1 MMKKAIWNQVAPHLL
16 AIGIF
21 LVVALIYCKPT
32 LEGKVLQQMDVTQW
46 KGMAQNSFAYKEKH
60 GHFPLWSNGLFSGMP
75 AFQIT
80 SVGSNPVSI
89 GYVNQIL
96 TLNLPKPI
104 SFFFLACV
112 CFYILTQVIGTRVA
126 IGIAGALSYAY
137 ATYNPIIVA
146 VGHDTKMQAIA
157 YLPAFLAGLWMLYE
171 KRNYWMGTALIA
183 LFTALLVASNHLQ
196 ITYYALLLALVMSV
210 GFGIQWIRAKDWKH
224 LSRAAG
230 LVILAAALGVMVN
243 AITLFTTY
251 SYSKAT
257 IRGGSELADNSKGGK
272 TKTGLGKDYALS
284 YSIYPSESLVLMFP
298 YIYGGGG
305 DSRLVA
311 EDKSKAIEALQQMQ
325 PELGQKL
332 SNYLRYYWG
341 GITEGTSGPPYA
353 GAIICFLA
361 LVGFFLIEKKYLGWI
376 LSAIILTLLM
386 SWGKYFEGFTSTLL
400 DVLPL
405 YNKFRAPSMILVI
418 PTLLFCMLAVMALQV
433 ISTETDKK
441 LLFSKFKKGLF
452 LTGGILLVALI
463 VYFSGDFSS
472 EVSDGN
478 LLKQI
483 NGIKDPQ
490 QKEALEAPVRS
501 FVNGLREDRK
511 DLFLGSLLRSLAFIL
526 VAAGLCWLLIKNKL
540 KPVVAIAAIGFFAF
554 VDVMMIDVKYFNSE
568 NYQDGDEYKSVFE
581 PSPIDQQILKDTSNY
596 RVLDLTQGI
605 SGAFN
610 SGALTAYFHKA
621 VGGYHPAKLS
631 IYQDL
636 IEKQLSN
643 FPDCAP
649 ALNMLNT
656 KYIIL
661 PPMKQ
666 GETISLQQNPEA
678 LGAAWFVMN
687 VSSKKSYA
695 DIMSDLTYLHPKDT
709 ALVLEKDMA
718 GLISVKTNTD
728 STANIS
734 LLYNDNDIIEYKS
747 HSASAGFAVFSEI
760 YYADGWVATID
771 EKETPIIRTNYVLRG
786 LAVPA
791 GDHRIKFE
799 FKPASFYNSSKAGI
813 ISSVFIWLLLI
824 AAFVKAYKTL
834 QSVDPS

>member
-1 MMKKAIWNQVAPHLL
+1 MMKKTIWNQVAPHLL

-21 LVVALIYCKPT
+21 LAVALIYCKPT

-46 KGMAQNSFAYKEKH
+46 RGMAQNSFAYKEKH
-60 GHFPLWSNGLFSGMP
+60 GQFPLWSNGIFSGMP

-89 GYVNQIL
+89 GYVNQVL

-196 ITYYALLLALVMSV
+196 ITYYALILALIMSI
-210 GFGIQWIRAKDWKH
+210 GYGIQWIRAKDWKH

-230 LVILAAALGVMVN
+230 LVIVAATLGVMVN

-257 IRGGSELADNSKGGK
+257 IRGGSELADNKSGK

-284 YSIYPSESLVLMFP
+284 YSIYPSESLVMMFP
-298 YIYGGGG
+298 YVYGGSS
-305 DSRLVA
+305 DNRQVA
-311 EDKSKAIEALQQMQ
+311 EDKSKALEAIQQMPQ
-325 PELGQKL
+325 ELGQQL
-332 SNYLRYYWG
+332 INFPFYWG
-341 GITEGTSGPPYA
+341 GITEGTAGPPYA

-361 LVGFFLIEKKYLGWI
+361 LLGFFLLNKKHLGWI
-376 LSAIILTLLM
+376 LAAIVLTLFM
-386 SWGKYFEGFTSTLL
+386 SWGKYFEGFTGTLL
-400 DVLPL
+400 NVLPL

-433 ISTETDKK
+433 ISSETDKK

-452 LTGGILLVALI
+452 LTGGIFLIALI

-472 EVSDGN
+472 ESSDGF

-483 NGIKDPQ
+483 SGIKDPQ

-511 DLFLGSLLRSLAFIL
+511 DLFLGSLIRSLAFIL
-526 VAAGLCWLLIKNKL
+526 VAAGLCWLLIKNRL

-581 PSPIDQQILKDTSNY
+581 PTPIDQQILKDTSNY

-649 ALNMLNT
+649 ALNMLNA

-661 PPMKQ
+661 PPMRQ
-666 GETISLQQNPEA
+666 AESISLQQNPEA

-695 DIMSDLTYLHPKDT
+695 DIMTDLTYLHPKDT

-718 GLISVKTNTD
+718 GLTSVITNKD

-771 EKETPIIRTNYVLRG
+771 EKETPIVRTNYVLRG

-813 ISSVFIWLLLI
+813 VSSILIWLLLI
-824 AAFVKAYKTL
+824 AAFIKAYKTR

>member
-1 MMKKAIWNQVAPHLL
+1 M
-16 AIGIF
+16 
-21 LVVALIYCKPT
+21 
-32 LEGKVLQQMDVTQW
+32 
-46 KGMAQNSFAYKEKH
+46 
-60 GHFPLWSNGLFSGMP
+60 
-75 AFQIT
+75 
-80 SVGSNPVSI
+80 
-89 GYVNQIL
+89 
-96 TLNLPKPI
+96 
-104 SFFFLACV
+104 
-112 CFYILTQVIGTRVA
+112 
-126 IGIAGALSYAY
+126 
-137 ATYNPIIVA
+137 
-146 VGHDTKMQAIA
+146 
-157 YLPAFLAGLWMLYE
+157 
-171 KRNYWMGTALIA
+171 
-183 LFTALLVASNHLQ
+183 
-196 ITYYALLLALVMSV
+196 
-210 GFGIQWIRAKDWKH
+210 
-224 LSRAAG
+224 
-230 LVILAAALGVMVN
+230 
-243 AITLFTTY
+243 
-251 SYSKAT
+251 
-257 IRGGSELADNSKGGK
+257 
-272 TKTGLGKDYALS
+272 S

-298 YIYGGGG
+298 YIYGGGSG

-311 EDKSKAIEALQQMQ
+311 EDKSKAVEALQQMPPQ
-325 PELGQKL
+325 LAQQIVNAIGGI
-332 SNYLRYYWG
+332 SFYWG
-341 GITEGTSGPPYA
+341 GTGGTSGPPYA

-361 LVGFFLIEKKYLGWI
+361 LVGFFLIDKKHLGWM
-376 LSAIILTLLM
+376 LAAIILTLFM
-386 SWGKYFEGFTSTLL
+386 SWGKYFEGFTGTLL
-400 DVLPL
+400 DVLPM

-452 LTGGILLVALI
+452 LSGGILLVALI

-472 EVSDGN
+472 EYPDGS

-483 NGIKDPQ
+483 GGIKDLQ
-490 QKEALEAPVRS
+490 QKEAVEAPIRS
-501 FVNGLREDRK
+501 FVNGIREDRK
-511 DLFLGSLLRSLAFIL
+511 DLFLTSLLRSIAFIV
-526 VAAGLCWLLIKNKL
+526 VAAGVCMLLIKNKL
-540 KPVVAIAAIGFFAF
+540 KPIVAITIIGFFAF
-554 VDVMMIDVKYFNSE
+554 VDVMMVDVKYFNAE
-568 NYQDGDEYKSVFE
+568 NYQDGAEYKAVFD
-581 PSPIDQQILKDTSNY
+581 PSSIDQEILKDTSNY

-666 GETISLQQNPEA
+666 GESISLQQNPDA
-678 LGAAWFVMN
+678 LGAAWFVKN
-687 VSSKKSYA
+687 VSAKKSYA
-695 DIMSDLTYLHPKDT
+695 DVITDLTYLHPKDT

-718 GLISVKTNTD
+718 GVSTASTNTD

-760 YYADGWVATID
+760 YYEDGWVATID

-786 LAVPA
+786 LVVPA

-799 FKPASFYNSSKAGI
+799 FKPSSIYNSSKAGI

-824 AAFVKAYKTL
+824 AAFVKAYKTR

>member
-1 MMKKAIWNQVAPHLL
+1 MMKKTIWNQVAPHLL

-32 LEGKVLQQMDVTQW
+32 LEGKVLQQGDVTQW

-60 GHFPLWSNGLFSGMP
+60 GHFPLWSNGIFSGMP

-104 SFFFLACV
+104 SFFFLACL
-112 CFYILTQVIGTRVA
+112 CFYLLTQVIGIRVA

-146 VGHDTKMQAIA
+146 AGHDTKMQAIA

-196 ITYYALLLALVMSV
+196 ITYYALILALVMSI

-224 LSRAAG
+224 LTRAAG
-230 LVILAAALGVMVN
+230 LVIVAAALGVMVN

-257 IRGGSELADNSKGGK
+257 IRGGSELADSKSGK

-298 YIYGGGG
+298 YIYGGSS
-305 DSRLVA
+305 DNRQVA
-311 EDKSKAIEALQQMQ
+311 EDKSKALEAIQQMPQ
-325 PELGQKL
+325 ELGQQL
-332 SNYLRYYWG
+332 INFPFYWG
-341 GITEGTSGPPYA
+341 GINESTSGPPYA

-361 LVGFFLIEKKYLGWI
+361 LIGFFLIDKKHLGWI
-376 LSAIILTLLM
+376 LAAIVLTLFM
-386 SWGKYFEGFTSTLL
+386 SWGKYFEGFTGTLL
-400 DVLPL
+400 NVLPL

-433 ISTETDKK
+433 ISSETDKK
-441 LLFSKFKKGLF
+441 LLISKFKKGIF
-452 LTGGILLVALI
+452 LTGGILLIAFV

-472 EVSDGN
+472 ETSDGF

-490 QKEALEAPVRS
+490 QKEAIEAPVRS

-511 DLFLGSLLRSLAFIL
+511 DLFLGSLMRSIAFIV
-526 VAAGLCWLLIKNKL
+526 VAAGVCWLLIKNKL
-540 KPVVAIAAIGFFAF
+540 KPVVAVAAIGFFAF
-554 VDVMMIDVKYFNSE
+554 VDVMMINVKYFNAD
-568 NYQDGDEYKSVFE
+568 NYQDGAEYKAAFD
-581 PSPIDQQILKDTSNY
+581 PSPVDQQILKDTSNY
-596 RVLDLTQGI
+596 RVLDLTKGVDY
-605 SGAFN
+605 AFN
-610 SGALTAYFHKA
+610 YGALTAYFHKS

-636 IEKQLSN
+636 YEKQIRN

-649 ALNMLNT
+649 VLNMLNT

-666 GETISLQQNPEA
+666 GETISVQQNPEA
-678 LGAAWFVMN
+678 LGAAWFVKN
-687 VSSKKSYA
+687 VSAKKSYA
-695 DIMSDLTYLHPKDT
+695 DIMTDLTYLHPKDT

-718 GLISVKTNTD
+718 GLIAASTNTD
-728 STANIS
+728 SSANIS

-747 HSASAGFAVFSEI
+747 HSTSAGFAVFSEI

-771 EKETPIIRTNYVLRG
+771 EKETPIVRTNYVLRG

-813 ISSVFIWLLLI
+813 ISSILIWLLLI
-824 AAFVKAYKTL
+824 AAFVKAYKTR

>member
-1 MMKKAIWNQVAPHLL
+1 MMKKTIWNQVAPHLL

-21 LVVALIYCKPT
+21 LAVALIYCKPT

-46 KGMAQNSFAYKEKH
+46 RGMAQNSFAYKEKH
-60 GHFPLWSNGLFSGMP
+60 GQFPLWSNGIFSGMP

-89 GYVNQIL
+89 GYVNQVL

-196 ITYYALLLALVMSV
+196 ITYYALILALIMSI
-210 GFGIQWIRAKDWKH
+210 GYGIQWIRAKDWKH

-230 LVILAAALGVMVN
+230 LVIVAATLGVMVN

-257 IRGGSELADNSKGGK
+257 IRGGSELADNKSGK

-284 YSIYPSESLVLMFP
+284 YSIYPSESLVMMFP
-298 YIYGGGG
+298 YVYGGSS
-305 DSRLVA
+305 DNRQVA
-311 EDKSKAIEALQQMQ
+311 EDKSKALEAIQQMPQ
-325 PELGQKL
+325 ELGQQL
-332 SNYLRYYWG
+332 INFPFYWG
-341 GITEGTSGPPYA
+341 GITEGTAGPPYA

-361 LVGFFLIEKKYLGWI
+361 LLGFFLLNKKHLGWI
-376 LSAIILTLLM
+376 LAAIVLTLFM
-386 SWGKYFEGFTSTLL
+386 SWGKYFEGFTGTLL
-400 DVLPL
+400 NVLPL

-433 ISTETDKK
+433 ISSETDKK

-452 LTGGILLVALI
+452 LTGGIFLIALI

-472 EVSDGN
+472 ESSDGF

-483 NGIKDPQ
+483 SGIKDPQ

-511 DLFLGSLLRSLAFIL
+511 DLFLGSLIRSLAFIL

-581 PSPIDQQILKDTSNY
+581 PTPIDQQILKDTSNY

-649 ALNMLNT
+649 ALNMLNA

-661 PPMKQ
+661 PPMRQ
-666 GETISLQQNPEA
+666 AESISLQQNPEA

-695 DIMSDLTYLHPKDT
+695 DIMTDLTYLHPKDT

-718 GLISVKTNTD
+718 GLTSVITNKD

-771 EKETPIIRTNYVLRG
+771 EKETPIVRTNYVLRG

-813 ISSVFIWLLLI
+813 VSSILIWLLLI
-824 AAFVKAYKTL
+824 AAFIKAYKTR

>member
-1 MMKKAIWNQVAPHLL
+1 MMKKTIWNQVAPHLL

-32 LEGKVLQQMDVTQW
+32 LEGKVLQQGDVTQW

-60 GHFPLWSNGLFSGMP
+60 GHFPLWSNGIFSGMP

-104 SFFFLACV
+104 SFFFLACL
-112 CFYILTQVIGTRVA
+112 CFYLLTQVIGIRVA

-146 VGHDTKMQAIA
+146 AGHDTKMQAIA
-157 YLPAFLAGLWMLYE
+157 YLPAFMAGLWMLYE

-196 ITYYALLLALVMSV
+196 ITYYALILALVMSI

-224 LSRAAG
+224 LTRAAG
-230 LVILAAALGVMVN
+230 LVIVAAALGVMVN

-257 IRGGSELADNSKGGK
+257 IRGGSELADTKSGK

-298 YIYGGGG
+298 YIYGGSS
-305 DSRLVA
+305 DNRQVA
-311 EDKSKAIEALQQMQ
+311 EDKSKALEAIQQMPQ
-325 PELGQKL
+325 ELGQQL
-332 SNYLRYYWG
+332 INFPFYWG
-341 GITEGTSGPPYA
+341 GISEGTSGPPYA

-361 LVGFFLIEKKYLGWI
+361 LIGFFLIDKKHLGWI
-376 LSAIILTLLM
+376 LAAIVLTLFM
-386 SWGKYFEGFTSTLL
+386 SWGKYFEGFTGTLL
-400 DVLPL
+400 NVLPL

-433 ISTETDKK
+433 ISSETDKK
-441 LLFSKFKKGLF
+441 LLFSKFKKGLL
-452 LTGGILLVALI
+452 LTGGILLIALV

-472 EVSDGN
+472 ESSDGF

-490 QKEALEAPVRS
+490 QKEAIEAPVRS

-511 DLFLGSLLRSLAFIL
+511 DLFLGSLMRSIAFIV
-526 VAAGLCWLLIKNKL
+526 VAAGVCWLLIKNKL
-540 KPVVAIAAIGFFAF
+540 KPVVAVAAIGFFAF
-554 VDVMMIDVKYFNSE
+554 VDVMMINVKYFNAD
-568 NYQDGDEYKSVFE
+568 NYQDGAEYKAAFD
-581 PSPIDQQILKDTSNY
+581 PSPVDQQILKDTSNY
-596 RVLDLTQGI
+596 RVLDLTQGVDY
-605 SGAFN
+605 AFN
-610 SGALTAYFHKA
+610 YGALTAYFHKS

-636 IEKQLSN
+636 YEKQIRN

-649 ALNMLNT
+649 VLNMLNT

-666 GETISLQQNPEA
+666 GETISVQQNPEA
-678 LGAAWFVMN
+678 LGAAWFVKN
-687 VSSKKSYA
+687 ISAKKSNA
-695 DIMSDLTYLHPKDT
+695 DIMTDLTYLHPKDT

-718 GLISVKTNTD
+718 GLIAASTNTD
-728 STANIS
+728 SSANIS

-747 HSASAGFAVFSEI
+747 HSTSAGFAVFSEI

-771 EKETPIIRTNYVLRG
+771 EKETPIVRTNYVLRG

-813 ISSVFIWLLLI
+813 VSSILIWLLLI
-824 AAFVKAYKTL
+824 AAFIKAYKTR

>member
-1 MMKKAIWNQVAPHLL
+1 MMKKTIWNQVAPHLL

-21 LVVALIYCKPT
+21 LAVALIYCKPT

-325 PELGQKL
+325 PELGQEL

-649 ALNMLNT
+649 VLNMMNT

-666 GETISLQQNPEA
+666 GESISLQQNPDA
-678 LGAAWFVMN
+678 LGAAWFVKN
-687 VSSKKSYA
+687 VSAKKSYA
-695 DIMSDLTYLHPKDT
+695 DIMSALSYLQPKDT
-709 ALVLEKDMA
+709 ALVLDRDMA
-718 GLISVKTNTD
+718 GLSSALTNAD

-747 HSASAGFAVFSEI
+747 HSAKGGFAVFSEV

-771 EKETPIIRTNYVLRG
+771 EKETPIVRTNYVLRG

-813 ISSVFIWLLLI
+813 ISSIFIWLLLI
-824 AAFVKAYKTL
+824 AAFVKAYKTR

>member
-325 PELGQKL
+325 PELGQEL

-501 FVNGLREDRK
+501 FVNGLRVDRK
-511 DLFLGSLLRSLAFIL
+511 DLFLGSLIRSLAFIV

>member
-1 MMKKAIWNQVAPHLL
+1 MMKKTIWNQVAPHLL

-21 LVVALIYCKPT
+21 LAVALIYCKPT

-60 GHFPLWSNGLFSGMP
+60 GQFPLWSNGIFSGMP

-196 ITYYALLLALVMSV
+196 ITYYALILALIMSI
-210 GFGIQWIRAKDWKH
+210 GFGIQWILAKDWKH

-230 LVILAAALGVMVN
+230 LVIVAATLGVMVN

-257 IRGGSELADNSKGGK
+257 IRGGSELADNKSGK

-298 YIYGGGG
+298 YIYGGSS
-305 DSRLVA
+305 DNRQVA
-311 EDKSKAIEALQQMQ
+311 EDKSKAMEAIQQMPQ
-325 PELGQKL
+325 ELGPQL
-332 SNYLRYYWG
+332 INFPFYWG

-361 LVGFFLIEKKYLGWI
+361 LLGFFLLDKKHLGWI
-376 LSAIILTLLM
+376 LAAIVLTLFM
-386 SWGKYFEGFTSTLL
+386 SWGKYFEGFTGTLL
-400 DVLPL
+400 NVLPL

-433 ISTETDKK
+433 ISTESDKK

-452 LTGGILLVALI
+452 LTGGILLIALV

-472 EVSDGN
+472 ESSDGF

-483 NGIKDPQ
+483 SGIKDPQ
-490 QKEALEAPVRS
+490 QKEALEAPVRA

-511 DLFLGSLLRSLAFIL
+511 DLFLSSLLRSFALIV
-526 VAAGLCWLLIKNKL
+526 VAAGVCWLLIKNKL

-581 PSPIDQQILKDTSNY
+581 PTPSDQQILKDTSNY

-666 GETISLQQNPEA
+666 GETVSLQQNPEA

-687 VSSKKSYA
+687 VSSRKSYA
-695 DIMSDLTYLHPKDT
+695 DIMKDLTYLHPKDT

-813 ISSVFIWLLLI
+813 ISSIFIWLLLI
-824 AAFVKAYKTL
+824 AAFVKAYKTR

>member
-1 MMKKAIWNQVAPHLL
+1 MKKTIWNQVAPHLL

-46 KGMAQNSFAYKEKH
+46 KGMAQNSFVYKEKH
-60 GHFPLWSNGLFSGMP
+60 GHFPLWSNGIFSGMP

-171 KRNYWMGTALIA
+171 KRNYWMGTALTA

-196 ITYYALLLALVMSV
+196 ITYYALILALIMSV

-230 LVILAAALGVMVN
+230 LVMVAAALGVMVN

-272 TKTGLGKDYALS
+272 TKTGLGNEYALS
-284 YSIYPSESLVLMFP
+284 YSIYPSESLVLLFP
-298 YIYGGGG
+298 YIYGGSS
-305 DSRLVA
+305 DNRQVA
-311 EDKSKAIEALQQMQ
+311 EDKSKALEAIQQMPQ
-325 PELGQKL
+325 ELGQQL
-332 SNYLRYYWG
+332 INFPFYWG

-361 LVGFFLIEKKYLGWI
+361 LIGFFLIDKKHLGWM
-376 LSAIILTLLM
+376 LAAIVLTLFM
-386 SWGKYFEGFTSTLL
+386 SWGKYFEGFTGTLL
-400 DVLPL
+400 NVLPL

-433 ISTETDKK
+433 ICSETDKK
-441 LLFSKFKKGLF
+441 VLFNKFKKGLF
-452 LTGGILLVALI
+452 LTGGILLFAVV

-472 EVSDGN
+472 ESSDGF

-483 NGIKDPQ
+483 SGIKDPQ
-490 QKEALEAPVRS
+490 QKQALEAPVRS

-511 DLFLGSLLRSLAFIL
+511 DLFLGSLFRSLAFIVL
-526 VAAGLCWLLIKNKL
+526 AAGLCWLMIKNKV
-540 KPVVAIAAIGFFAF
+540 KPVIAIAAIGIFAF
-554 VDVMMIDVKYFNSE
+554 VDVMMIDVKYFNAE
-568 NYQDGDEYKSVFE
+568 NYQDGADYKAVFD
-581 PSPIDQQILKDTSNY
+581 PTQIDQQILKDTNYY
-596 RVLDLTQGI
+596 RVLDLTPGI

-649 ALNMLNT
+649 VLNMLNT

-666 GETISLQQNPEA
+666 GEGISLQQNPDA
-678 LGAAWFVMN
+678 LGAAWFVKN
-687 VSSKKSYA
+687 VSAKKSYA
-695 DIMSDLTYLHPKDT
+695 DIMKDLTYLHPKDT

-718 GLISVKTNTD
+718 GLTAVSSTQD

-747 HSASAGFAVFSEI
+747 HSASTGFAVFSEI
-760 YYADGWVATID
+760 FYADGWVATID
-771 EKETPIIRTNYVLRG
+771 EKETPIVRTNYVLRG

-824 AAFVKAYKTL
+824 AAFVKAYKTR